1 MSNFKA
7 VDIVTVLCFIFALTC
22 IDFDKN
28 AIKALITGGVIAWWI
43 TKRLK

>member
-1 MSNFKA
+1 MSKFKA
-7 VDIVTVLCFIFALTC
+7 VDIVAAVCFVFALTC

-28 AIKALITGGVIAWWI
+28 AIKALITGGVIAWWT

>member
-1 MSNFKA
+1 MSKFKA
-7 VDIVTVLCFIFALTC
+7 ADIVAAVCFVLALTC

-28 AIKALITGGVIAWWI
+28 AIKALTTGGVIAWWI